1 MAAWEESPVPVL
13 ILTRPIEASRRFLGE
28 VEAAL
33 GRPVTYIVS
42 PVMKVVPMAV
52 DDLSEPL
59 GGVVFSSENGVRQA
73 GRLSLPPGMTAWC
86 VGDRTAQVANAAG
99 FRALS
104 AQGDAEALI
113 AMICAARPEGPL
125 VHLHGEHTRG
135 DVADRLTAAGV
146 PCGSLAIYAQV
157 PTPLTPEARAAFAGD
172 KPVILP
178 LFSPRSATILT
189 GVGGVTAPLHVIAM
203 SKAVA
208 NEASVLRLNTL
219 VIADAPTGPA
229 MVAATCRRIRAMPQE

>member
-1 MAAWEESPVPVL
+1 MPVL

-28 VEAAL
+28 VEAVL
-33 GRPVTYIVS
+33 GRPVTHIIS

-52 DDLSEPL
+52 DDLPEPL

-73 GRLSLPPGMTAWC
+73 ERLSLPQGLTAWC
-86 VGDRTAQVANAAG
+86 VGDRTAQVADAAG
-99 FRALS
+99 FRARS

-125 VHLHGEHTRG
+125 IHLHGEHTRG

-157 PTPLTPEARAAFAGD
+157 PTRLTPEARAALSGD

-189 GVGGVTAPLHVIAM
+189 GVGGMTARLHVIAM

-208 NEASVLRLNTL
+208 DEAAILPIETM
-219 VIADAPTGPA
+219 VIADAPNGPA
-229 MVAATCRRIRAMPQE
+229 MVAATCRRIRAMPQD